1 MLKVKKAK
9 SLTNTLARGG
19 GKGAIKRDLSKF
31 EVDGRPIV
39 AFNSGLEVNY
49 MSLND
54 SVIRKHYPL
63 IHELE
68 ANDKIVVRLQQ
79 KCCKADVIEIVSNT
93 RFVYLS
99 FEEYPL
105 IYDEYQPSNLVRFPN
120 GDEIPPDGI
129 KPGLVVIDISNSN
142 VRHSF

>member
-1 MLKVKKAK
+1 
-9 SLTNTLARGG
+9 
-19 GKGAIKRDLSKF
+19 
-31 EVDGRPIV
+31 
-39 AFNSGLEVNY
+39 
-49 MSLND
+49 
-54 SVIRKHYPL
+54 
-63 IHELE
+63 
-68 ANDKIVVRLQQ
+68 VRLQQ